1 MPEGDTLFRTARS
14 LNRALSG
21 QTVTAFRSALP
32 LLTRFHH
39 NAPLTG
45 RQVTFVE
52 SRGKWLLIHFSGDAT
67 LVTHLLMSGSWH
79 IYRPGERWQKPSH
92 HMRVVIETAQFH
104 AIAFRVP
111 VAEMHTAATLARHP
125 RIPAHALDLLDQ
137 AFDASAASARIAL
150 CASEEIADVLLH
162 QHVLAGVGNEFKSE
176 ICFVCGIH
184 PFARVSSLSAEQISQ
199 IVAVSHQLLTANVQE
214 DSGDTIVT
222 YRGLHRRTT
231 HSSDPRESV
240 WVYGRAG
247 EPCRRCAAPIEQ
259 RKQGPDAR
267 ITFWCPQCQPLPA
280 QSTAANLKLSYS
292 D

>member
-1 MPEGDTLFRTARS
+1 MPEGDTLFRTARALS
-14 LNRALSG
+14 RALVDQPITG
-21 QTVTAFRSALP
+21 FRSALP
-32 LLTRFHH
+32 RLTSFHH
-39 NAPLTG
+39 NTPITG
-45 RQVTFVE
+45 RCVTAVE
-52 SRGKWLLIHFSGDAT
+52 SRGKWLLMHFSGGDT

-79 IYRPGERWQKPSH
+79 IYRPGERWQKPQH
-92 HMRVVIETAQFH
+92 HMRIVLETARFH

-125 RIPAHALDLLDQ
+125 RIPQASLDLLDPT
-137 AFDASAASARIAL
+137 FDADEAAARIAQ

-176 ICFVCGIH
+176 ICFVCGVH
-184 PFARVSSLSAEQISQ
+184 PFARVASLTGADIAH
-199 IVAVSHQLLTANVQE
+199 IVAAAHRLLHANVQE

-231 HSSDPRESV
+231 HASDPKESV

-247 EPCRRCAAPIEQ
+247 EPCRKCGARIES

-267 ITFWCPQCQPLPA
+267 VSFWCPQCQLMPG
-280 QSTAANLKLSYS
+280 AANPEQALRR
-292 D
+292 